1 MSIRSYFTVKKRDVL
16 EGKLERLIVPA
27 SMAESVKAEL
37 QRIAGV
43 KRTTNG
49 EGGLTEKI
57 GALTTKSPSK
67 IRRRLGSTQQ
77 KME

>member
-16 EGKLERLIVPA
+16 DGELEKVVPA

-37 QRIAGV
+37 QRTAGV
-43 KRTTNG
+43 KRTVDG
-49 EGGLTEKI
+49 EGGSTEKK
-57 GALTTKSPSK
+57 GALTKRSPTT
-67 IRRRLGSTQQ
+67 IRRRSRSTQL